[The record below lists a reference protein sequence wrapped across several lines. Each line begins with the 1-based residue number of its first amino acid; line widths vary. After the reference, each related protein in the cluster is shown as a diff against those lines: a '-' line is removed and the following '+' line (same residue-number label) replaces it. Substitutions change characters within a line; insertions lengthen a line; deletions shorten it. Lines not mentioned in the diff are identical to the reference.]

1 MSHSQKF
8 LSRIL
13 LFALILAFIVVALGA
28 YTRLSDAGLGC
39 PDWPGCY
46 GHLGVPEQVKSDD
59 YQRPLDTGKAWKEMI
74 HRYIAGT
81 LGLLIL
87 FIFFISFKHKYK
99 QSPRL
104 PSVLLAVV
112 TFQALLGMWT
122 VTMLLS
128 PIIVSAHLIGGL
140 TTLSLIWWLY
150 LNNKEKENTPL
161 STHHSSL
168 YMPTLKLIA
177 VIGLILVIL
186 QIFLG
191 GWTSTN
197 YAALAC
203 GTSFPTCATQWWPT
217 MDFANAFNLSHT
229 PNVNYEFGILENPA
243 RTAIQVTHRIGAL
256 VLSIYLVFLG
266 IILLKQKIPVMRKIG
281 IILLVILGTQVS
293 LGILNVVL
301 ALPLAIAVLHNIVA
315 AFLLLIVIAI
325 NHQLYRKTETKQN
338 KSKL

>member
-1 MSHSQKF
+1 MPHSQKL

-13 LFALILAFIVVALGA
+13 FLALILALVVVALGA

-46 GHLGVPEQVKSDD
+46 GHIGVPEQVKGGD
-59 YQRPLDTGKAWKEMI
+59 YQRPLEAGKAWKEMI
-74 HRYIAGT
+74 HRYVAGT

-87 FIFFISFKHKYK
+87 FIFFISFKSKYK
-99 QSPRL
+99 QSPLL
-104 PSVLLAVV
+104 PFILLAVV

-128 PIIVSAHLIGGL
+128 PVIVSAHLIGGL
-140 TTLSLIWWLY
+140 TTLSLIGWLY
-150 LNNKEKENTPL
+150 LNNKNNKSYTYSL
-161 STHHSSL
+161 HFSTYS
-168 YMPTLKLIA
+168 PALKLA
-177 VIGLILVIL
+177 AAIGLLLVCL

-203 GTSFPTCATQWWPT
+203 GTSFPTCATQWWPN
-217 MDFANAFNLSHT
+217 MDFSNAFTLSHT
-229 PNVNYEFGILENPA
+229 ANTNYEFGILENPA

-256 VLSIYLVFLG
+256 VLSLYLIFLG
-266 IILLKQKIPVMRKIG
+266 IALFKQQTLRKIASVLF
-281 IILLVILGTQVS
+281 IILGTQVS

-301 ALPLAIAVLHNIVA
+301 ALPLSIAVLHNIIA
-315 AFLLLIVIAI
+315 AFLLLTVIAI
-325 NHQLYRKTETKQN
+325 NHHLHSNT
-338 KSKL
+338 